1 MRKAIEANDLHLIA
15 DEITSNADMLD
26 LIDPESAEL
35 EIDIYTNR
43 IRQLADDLRGIAEV
57 SHPV

>member
-1 MRKAIEANDLHLIA
+1 MKKAIEANDLHLIA

-26 LIDPESAEL
+26 LVDPESAEL
-35 EIDIYTNR
+35 EIDIYTSR

>member
-26 LIDPESAEL
+26 LLDPESAEL